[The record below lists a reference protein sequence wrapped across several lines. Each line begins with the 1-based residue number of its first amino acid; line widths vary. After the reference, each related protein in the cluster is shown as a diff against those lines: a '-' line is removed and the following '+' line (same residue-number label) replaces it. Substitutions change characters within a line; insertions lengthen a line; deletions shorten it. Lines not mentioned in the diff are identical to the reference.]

1 MGKRRTRYSSSLAPE
16 WVVSSP
22 KTESEREVIEVA
34 ASIHPDCGAP
44 SSGLASSYQGLEPR
58 QGSSDGDDTR
68 KRARYKKSLPSDWV
82 ASNFENDPG
91 LESPPRQPQREFPR
105 PTPPDVDVY
114 DTGIGLMAGRRQ
126 SINRSHTLACSIHT
140 SIPPQTGGE
149 LVAPSAP
156 TEDKKMFLPYSLP
169 VRAQQAESIFH
180 NNSSLNS
187 KSQGERRYYGGIGTS
202 QPFNDTMVSP
212 PISARQSSPA
222 TTDSP
227 SYGRDLPAV
236 PPSISPN
243 YSNC

>member
-22 KTESEREVIEVA
+22 KTESEREVIEVP

-58 QGSSDGDDTR
+58 QGPSDADDTR
-68 KRARYKKSLPSDWV
+68 KRARYKKSIPSDWV

-91 LESPPRQPQREFPR
+91 IESPPLQPQREFPR
-105 PTPPDVDVY
+105 PTPPDVDLY
-114 DTGIGLMAGRRQ
+114 DTGIGPMAGRRQ
-126 SINRSHTLACSIHT
+126 SISRSHTLACNTHISL
-140 SIPPQTGGE
+140 PPQTGGE
-149 LVAPSAP
+149 LVTPPAP
-156 TEDKKMFLPYSLP
+156 TENKKMVIPYPLP
-169 VRAQQAESIFH
+169 VRAQQAESTFH
-180 NNSSLNS
+180 NNSSLDS
-187 KSQGERRYYGGIGTS
+187 KSRGGRRSYGSS
-202 QPFNDTMVSP
+202 QPFNDTTISP
-212 PISARQSSPA
+212 PISVRQMSPA